1 MTAIADKPRD
11 EKREAKVNLILQLV
25 LFVPALLLFGFTAVN
40 IVTAILFLIVAIVR
54 FLHPTPQVRKFEVWS
69 SLILGALWL
78 LFVVIL

>member
-54 FLHPTPQVRKFEVWS
+54 FFHPTPQVRKFEVWS